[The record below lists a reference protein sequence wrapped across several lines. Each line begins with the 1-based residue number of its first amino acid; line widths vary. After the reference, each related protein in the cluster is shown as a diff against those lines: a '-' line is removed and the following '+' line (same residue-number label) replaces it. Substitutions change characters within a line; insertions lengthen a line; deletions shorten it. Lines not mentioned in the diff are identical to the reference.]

1 MNALT
6 FLLLC
11 ALWVLCIVAAVGIG
25 HLIAESRWRKRK
37 EMYAFDRM
45 VREYREQ
52 SNVRMKV

>member
-11 ALWVLCIVAAVGIG
+11 VLWVLCIVAAVGIG

-52 SNVRMKV
+52 SNVRKC

>member
-52 SNVRMKV
+52 TNVRMKV

>member
-11 ALWVLCIVAAVGIG
+11 VLWVLCIVAAVGIG

-52 SNVRMKV
+52 S